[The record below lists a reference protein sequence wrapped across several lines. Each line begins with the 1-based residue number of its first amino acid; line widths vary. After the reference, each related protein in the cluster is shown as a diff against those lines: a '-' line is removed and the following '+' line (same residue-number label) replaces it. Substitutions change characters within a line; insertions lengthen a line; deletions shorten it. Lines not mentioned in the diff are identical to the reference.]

1 LEHLSVAAPL
11 VQIGLLGEAVDGA
24 PVAVLVA
31 DETGRYVAANRFAC
45 SLLGYTREEL
55 LQLNVTDIAVGTDVA
70 AHYQSFV
77 AAGIQKGV
85 LTARRK
91 DGTTFEF
98 RYRAGETTMAGM
110 TYYVS
115 VGVPVEDE

>member
-1 LEHLSVAAPL
+1 
-11 VQIGLLGEAVDGA
+11 
-24 PVAVLVA
+24 VA

-55 LQLNVTDIAVGTDVA
+55 LQLNVTDVAVGTDVA

-77 AAGIQKGV
+77 AARTQKGV

-110 TYYVS
+110 THYVS
-115 VGVPVEDE
+115 VGVPIEDD